1 MYNIKVNITKHVYK
15 VITSDYKAITDKET
29 GGEITEEDSQK
40 STADISLASLFGLLL
55 NLGQSKLSMKSC
67 ASIALHTC
75 SCTC

>member
-55 NLGQSKLSMKSC
+55 NL
-67 ASIALHTC
+67 
-75 SCTC
+75 